1 MIYPPMKMRALF
13 IVLLTFTL
21 HSCGG
26 ALTSASLIESL
37 ISPSSIAMSIVDYG
51 IEKETG
57 KKVSEHA
64 LSAATNKDCKLT
76 IDVTHICKDDNF
88 FENITTQVASN
99 IKNFYTKKID

>member
-1 MIYPPMKMRALF
+1 MIYPRMKMKALF
-13 IVLLTFTL
+13 IVLLTVTL

-37 ISPSSIAMSIVDYG
+37 ISPSSIAMSLVDYG

-57 KKVSEHA
+57 KRISEHA
-64 LSAATNKDCKLT
+64 LSPATHKACHLT
-76 IDVTHICKDDNF
+76 IEVTQICKDDNF
-88 FENITTQVASN
+88 FENITTHVASN

>member
-1 MIYPPMKMRALF
+1 MKIKAAF
-13 IVLLTFTL
+13 IVLLTVSL

-26 ALTSASLIESL
+26 ALTSAALIESFL
-37 ISPSSIAMSIVDYG
+37 SPTSIAMTLADYG

-64 LSAATNKDCKLT
+64 LSMATEKDCKLT
-76 IDVTHICKDDNF
+76 IDVKNICKDDNF

>member
-1 MIYPPMKMRALF
+1 MKKKTAF
-13 IVLLTFTL
+13 IVLLTVSL

-26 ALTSASLIESL
+26 ALTSAALIESFL
-37 ISPSSIAMSIVDYG
+37 SPASITMTLVDYG

-64 LSAATNKDCKLT
+64 LSAATDMDCKIT
-76 IDVTHICKDDNF
+76 IDVKNICKDDNF

-99 IKNFYTKKID
+99 IKNLYTKKID